1 MASYSYTIKF
11 GTDWNATVTVNYTT
25 SYNVSTNQTTVAL
38 GDVSWA
44 YFGRAGW
51 GTSASSTITITAADN
66 TSSTGSTSATTPANS
81 STHGGVKTFTGT
93 PSPNSITVTHSNAT
107 GAKSVNIGISSK
119 IFVNPTGG
127 GSQQYTI
134 KGDGST
140 TAASGTYAPASSVT
154 CSTAD
159 IGSAPTIQISRN
171 STSFTHTLTYEFG
184 SLSGTIAT
192 KTTSTTITSW
202 KFPTSFYAQIPNA
215 KSGTG
220 TITCNTYSG
229 DTLLGTKTCSF
240 TATTNESLCKPTLS
254 PKVEDSNS
262 EAVALTGTANTFI
275 RYISDAAITSGAA
288 ARNSATLKSIKIT
301 CGSQSITTSTGTIQ
315 KVDSGTFTF
324 TATDSR
330 GYSTTQTIEKTL
342 ISYISPTCN
351 LNISNPTTDGNL
363 SFTITGNYF
372 NSGFGAVNNTLSV
385 SYKYKAGS
393 GNYSNNIEVTNIT
406 LNNNT
411 YTANISLTGLDYKET
426 YTFQAFT
433 IDKIKS
439 VNSAEKVIKTTPIFS
454 WSNDDFEF
462 NVPVKFSGKTLFDI
476 VYPVGAIYMSV
487 SSTSPAILFGGTWEQ
502 IQNRF
507 LLAAGSSYTAGN
519 TGGEA
524 THKLTANEM
533 PAHSHAIY
541 SGYGDIVSNVSDA
554 YRYQTWGSSD
564 RGWKTG
570 NLGTNSIGGGAAHN
584 NMPPYLAV
592 AIWKRTAQYHT
603 SWNQLSIK
611 NLRHEEGCVCIEVRH
626 PH

>member
-1 MASYSYTIKF
+1 MASYSYSLKYGDWVNTI
-11 GTDWNATVTVNYTT
+11 TINYTI
-25 SYNVSTNQTTVAL
+25 SYNSISNQTTVTFS
-38 GDVSWA
+38 DMSWA
-44 YFGRAGW
+44 YFGKKGW
-51 GTSASSTITITAADN
+51 GTSASSTITVTAADN
-66 TSSTGSTSATTPANS
+66 ASATGSTSASISS
-81 STHGGVKTFTGT
+81 STDGSVKTFTAA
-93 PSPNSITVTHSNAT
+93 PNPPSITVTHSNAI

-119 IFVNPTGG
+119 IFVNPRSNGTSQETITG
-127 GSQQYTI
+127 SS
-134 KGDGST
+134 ST

-262 EAVALTGTANTFI
+262 EAVALTGNANTFI

-288 ARNSATLKSIKIT
+288 ARNSATLKSIKVT

-342 ISYISPTCN
+342 ISYINPTCN

-372 NSGFGAVNNTLSV
+372 NSNFGAVNNTLSV
-385 SYKYKAGS
+385 SYKYKTGG
-393 GNYSNNIEVTNIT
+393 GNYSDNIEVTNIT

-439 VNSAEKVIKTTPIFS
+439 VNSAEKVIKTTPVFS
-454 WSNDDFEF
+454 WSNNDFEF

-487 SSTSPAILFGGTWEQ
+487 SETSPAILFGGTWEQ

-524 THKLTANEM
+524 THTLTKNEM
-533 PAHSHAIY
+533 PTHSHEIY
-541 SGYGDIVSNVSDA
+541 SGYGDVVSNVSDA

-570 NLGTNSIGGGAAHN
+570 NLGTSNIGGGKAHN
-584 NMPPYLAV
+584 NMPPYLV
-592 AIWKRTAQYHT
+592 VYMWKRTA
-603 SWNQLSIK
+603 
-611 NLRHEEGCVCIEVRH
+611 
-626 PH
+626 

>member
-107 GAKSVNIGISSK
+107 GAKSVNISISSK

-171 STSFTHTLTYEFG
+171 SSSFTHTLTYEFG

-262 EAVALTGTANTFI
+262 EAVALTGNANTFI

-288 ARNSATLKSIKIT
+288 ARNSATLKSIKVT

-315 KVDSGTFTF
+315 KVDSGTFIF

-342 ISYISPTCN
+342 INYINPTCN
-351 LNISNPTTDGNL
+351 LNIPNPTTDGNL
-363 SFTITGNYF
+363 SFTITGNYY
-372 NSGFGAVNNTLSV
+372 NGSFGAVNNTLSV
-385 SYKYKAGS
+385 SYKYKAGG

-439 VNSAEKVIKTTPIFS
+439 VNSAEKVIKTTPVFS

-487 SSTSPAILFGGTWEQ
+487 SSTSPASLFGGTWEQ
-502 IQNRF
+502 IQDRF
-507 LLAAGSSYTAGN
+507 LLAAGSSYAAGN

-524 THKLTANEM
+524 AHTLTELEIPRHTHALRANTSWGESEALA
-533 PAHSHAIY
+533 PWAQYFGSNILYDVGA
-541 SGYGDIVSNVSDA
+541 SGGTITRSYYAEVAQPV
-554 YRYQTWGSSD
+554 GS
-564 RGWKTG
+564 
-570 NLGTNSIGGGAAHN
+570 GTAHN

-592 AIWKRTAQYHT
+592 YVWKRTA
-603 SWNQLSIK
+603 
-611 NLRHEEGCVCIEVRH
+611 
-626 PH
+626 

>member
-1 MASYSYTIKF
+1 MASYSYSIKYGDWVGKITI
-11 GTDWNATVTVNYTT
+11 NYTI
-25 SYNVSTNQTTVAL
+25 SYNSISNQTTVTFS
-38 GDVSWA
+38 DMSWA
-44 YFGRAGW
+44 YFGKKDWHTR
-51 GTSASSTITITAADN
+51 ASSTITVTAADN
-66 TSSTGSTSATTPANS
+66 ASATGSTSAS
-81 STHGGVKTFTGT
+81 ISDSTHGGVKTFTAT
-93 PSPNSITVTHSNAT
+93 PNPNSITVTHSNAT
-107 GAKSVNIGISSK
+107 GAKSINIGISSK
-119 IFVNPTGG
+119 IFVNPSASGT
-127 GSQQYTI
+127 QQVTI

-192 KTTSTTITSW
+192 KTTDTTITSW

-262 EAVALTGTANTFI
+262 EAVALTGNANTFI

-288 ARNSATLKSIKIT
+288 ARNSATLKSIKVT
-301 CGSQSITTSTGTIQ
+301 CGSKSITTSTGTIQ
-315 KVDSGTFTF
+315 KVESGTFTF

-330 GYSTTQTIEKTL
+330 GYSTTQTVEKTL
-342 ISYISPTCN
+342 ISYINPTCN
-351 LNISNPTTDGNL
+351 LNISNPSTDGNL

-439 VNSAEKVIKTTPIFS
+439 VNSAEKVIKTTPVFS

-502 IQNRF
+502 IQDRF
-507 LLAAGSSYTAGN
+507 LLAAGSSYAAGN

-524 THKLTANEM
+524 AHTLTELEIPRHTHALRANTSWGESEALA
-533 PAHSHAIY
+533 PWAQYFGSNILYDVGA
-541 SGYGDIVSNVSDA
+541 SGGTITRSYYAEVAQPV
-554 YRYQTWGSSD
+554 GS
-564 RGWKTG
+564 
-570 NLGTNSIGGGAAHN
+570 GAAHN
-584 NMPPYLAV
+584 NMPPYLV
-592 AIWKRTAQYHT
+592 VYMWKRTA
-603 SWNQLSIK
+603 
-611 NLRHEEGCVCIEVRH
+611 
-626 PH
+626 

>member
-25 SYNVSTNQTTVAL
+25 SYNASTNQTTVAL

-262 EAVALTGTANTFI
+262 EAVALTGNANTFI
-275 RYISDAAITSGAA
+275 RYISNAAITSGAA

-342 ISYISPTCN
+342 INYINPTCN

-372 NSGFGAVNNTLSV
+372 NSSFGAVNNTLSV

-393 GNYSNNIEVTNIT
+393 GNYSDNIEVTNIT

-439 VNSAEKVIKTTPIFS
+439 VNSAEKVIKTTPVFS

-462 NVPVKFSGKTLFDI
+462 NVPVKFSGKTLFDL

-524 THKLTANEM
+524 THTLTKNEM
-533 PAHSHAIY
+533 PTHSHEIY
-541 SGYGDIVSNVSDA
+541 SGYGDVVSNVSDA

-570 NLGTNSIGGGAAHN
+570 NLGTSNIGGGKAHN
-584 NMPPYLAV
+584 NMPPYLV
-592 AIWKRTAQYHT
+592 VYMWKRTA
-603 SWNQLSIK
+603 
-611 NLRHEEGCVCIEVRH
+611 
-626 PH
+626 

>member
-1 MASYSYTIKF
+1 MASYSYSLNYGDWVNTI
-11 GTDWNATVTVNYTT
+11 TINYTI
-25 SYNVSTNQTTVAL
+25 SYNQVSNQTTVTFS
-38 GDVSWA
+38 DMSWV
-44 YFGRAGW
+44 YFGKRDW
-51 GTSASSTITITAADN
+51 YTTASSTITVTAADN
-66 TSSTGSTSATTPANS
+66 TSSSGSTSA
-81 STHGGVKTFTGT
+81 STSGNTDGSIKTFTAA
-93 PSPNSITVTHSNAT
+93 PNPPSITVTHSNAI

-119 IFVNPTGG
+119 IFVNPRANGNNQETIR
-127 GSQQYTI
+127 GSS
-134 KGDGST
+134 ST

-192 KTTSTTITSW
+192 KTSDTTITSW

-254 PKVEDSNS
+254 PTVEDSNS
-262 EAVALTGTANTFI
+262 EAVALTGNANTFI

-288 ARNSATLKSIKIT
+288 ARNSATLKSIKVT

-342 ISYISPTCN
+342 INYINPTCN

-439 VNSAEKVIKTTPIFS
+439 VNSAEKVIKTTPVFS
-454 WSNDDFEF
+454 WSNNDFEF

-487 SSTSPAILFGGTWEQ
+487 SSTSPEILFGGKWEQ

-533 PAHSHAIY
+533 PVHSHDLRANTSWGGSETLAPWAQYFGSNILY
-541 SGYGDIVSNVSDA
+541 DVGASGGTITTSYYGNVTQLTGGNVS
-554 YRYQTWGSSD
+554 
-564 RGWKTG
+564 
-570 NLGTNSIGGGAAHN
+570 HN
-584 NMPPYLAV
+584 NMPPYLV
-592 AIWKRTAQYHT
+592 VYMWKRTA
-603 SWNQLSIK
+603 
-611 NLRHEEGCVCIEVRH
+611 
-626 PH
+626 

>member
-11 GTDWNATVTVNYTT
+11 GTDWSATVTVNYTT

-192 KTTSTTITSW
+192 KTSDTTITSW

-220 TITCNTYSG
+220 TITCKTYSG

-254 PKVEDSNS
+254 PTVEDSNS
-262 EAVALTGTANTFI
+262 EAVALTGNANTFI
-275 RYISDAAITSGAA
+275 RYISNAAITSGAA
-288 ARNSATLKSIKIT
+288 ARNNATLKSIKVT

-342 ISYISPTCN
+342 INYINPTCN

-439 VNSAEKVIKTTPIFS
+439 VNSAEKVIKTTPVFS

-524 THKLTANEM
+524 THTLTKNEM
-533 PAHSHAIY
+533 PTHSHEIY
-541 SGYGDIVSNVSDA
+541 SGYGDVVSNVSDA

-570 NLGTNSIGGGAAHN
+570 NLGTSNIGGGKAHN
-584 NMPPYLAV
+584 NMPPYLV
-592 AIWKRTAQYHT
+592 VYMWKRTA
-603 SWNQLSIK
+603 
-611 NLRHEEGCVCIEVRH
+611 
-626 PH
+626 

>member
-1 MASYSYTIKF
+1 MASYSYSLNYGDWVNTI
-11 GTDWNATVTVNYTT
+11 TINYTI
-25 SYNVSTNQTTVAL
+25 SYNQVSNQTTVTFS
-38 GDVSWA
+38 DMSWA
-44 YFGRAGW
+44 YFGKKDW
-51 GTSASSTITITAADN
+51 HTNASSTITVTAADN
-66 TSSTGSTSATTPANS
+66 ASATGSTSASMSS
-81 STHGGVKTFTGT
+81 STDGGVKTFTAT
-93 PSPNSITVTHSNAT
+93 PDPNSITVTHSNAT

-119 IFVNPTGG
+119 IFVNPRSNGTSQETITG
-127 GSQQYTI
+127 SS
-134 KGDGST
+134 ST

-220 TITCNTYSG
+220 TITCKTYSG

-254 PKVEDSNS
+254 PTVEDSNS
-262 EAVALTGTANTFI
+262 QSIALTGNANTFI

-288 ARNSATLKSIKIT
+288 ARNSATLKSIKVT
-301 CGSQSITTSTGTIQ
+301 CGSQSITTSTGIIQ

-342 ISYISPTCN
+342 INYINPTCN

-372 NSGFGAVNNTLSV
+372 NSSFGAVNNTLSV

-439 VNSAEKVIKTTPIFS
+439 VNSAEKVIKTTPVFS

-507 LLAAGSSYTAGN
+507 LLAAGSSYTAGKTGGASTVTLTSSQIPSHTHSVNLN
-519 TGGEA
+519 TGNSGVHTHVVWKYASGSGNWAANPGGRNATTAIDSGMVMGIADSAGE
-524 THKLTANEM
+524 HN
-533 PAHSHAIY
+533 HAI
-541 SGYGDIVSNVSDA
+541 SGN
-554 YRYQTWGSSD
+554 
-564 RGWKTG
+564 TG
-570 NLGTNSIGGGAAHN
+570 SIGDGKSHN
-584 NMPPYLAV
+584 NMPPYLV
-592 AIWKRTAQYHT
+592 VYMWKRTA
-603 SWNQLSIK
+603 
-611 NLRHEEGCVCIEVRH
+611 
-626 PH
+626 

>member
-11 GTDWNATVTVNYTT
+11 GTDWSATVTVNYTT
-25 SYNVSTNQTTVAL
+25 SYNASTNQTTVAL

-66 TSSTGSTSATTPANS
+66 TSSTGNTSATTPANS

-107 GAKSVNIGISSK
+107 GAKSVNIGISSS

-220 TITCNTYSG
+220 TITCNTYNG

-262 EAVALTGTANTFI
+262 EAVALTGNANTFI

-288 ARNSATLKSIKIT
+288 ARNSATLKSIKVT

-342 ISYISPTCN
+342 ISYINPTCN
-351 LNISNPTTDGNL
+351 LNISNPSTDGSL

-372 NSGFGAVNNTLSV
+372 NSSFGAVNNTLNV
-385 SYKYKAGS
+385 YYKYKTSS
-393 GNYSNNIEVTNIT
+393 GTYSDNIEATNIT
-406 LNNNT
+406 LNGNT
-411 YTANISLTGLDYKET
+411 YTATINLTGLDYKET

-462 NVPVKFSGKTLFDI
+462 NVPVKFSGKTLFDL

-524 THKLTANEM
+524 THTLTKNEM
-533 PAHSHAIY
+533 PTHSHEIY
-541 SGYGDIVSNVSDA
+541 SGYGDVVSNVSDA

-570 NLGTNSIGGGAAHN
+570 NLGTSNIGGGKAHN
-584 NMPPYLAV
+584 NMPPYLV
-592 AIWKRTAQYHT
+592 VYMWKRTA
-603 SWNQLSIK
+603 
-611 NLRHEEGCVCIEVRH
+611 
-626 PH
+626 

>member
-1 MASYSYTIKF
+1 MASYSYSIKYGDWVNTI
-11 GTDWNATVTVNYTT
+11 TINYTI
-25 SYNVSTNQTTVAL
+25 SYNQVSNQTTVTF
-38 GDVSWA
+38 GDMSWA
-44 YFGRAGW
+44 YFGKRDW
-51 GTSASSTITITAADN
+51 YTNASSTITVTAADN
-66 TSSTGSTSATTPANS
+66 ASATGSTSATTPANATTDGS
-81 STHGGVKTFTGT
+81 VKTFTAA
-93 PSPNSITVTHSNAT
+93 PNPPSITVTHSNAI

-119 IFVNPTGG
+119 IFVNPRSNGT
-127 GSQQYTI
+127 SQETI
-134 KGDGST
+134 KGSSST

-154 CSTAD
+154 CSIAD

-171 STSFTHTLTYEFG
+171 SSSYTHTLTYEFG

-192 KTTSTTITSW
+192 KTTATTITSW
-202 KFPTSFYAQIPNA
+202 KFPTSFYTQIPNA

-220 TITCNTYSG
+220 TITCKTYSG
-229 DTLLGTKTCSF
+229 DTLLGTKTSSF

-254 PKVEDSNS
+254 PTVEDSNS
-262 EAVALTGTANTFI
+262 QSVALTGNANTFI

-288 ARNSATLKSIKIT
+288 ARNSATLKSIKVT

-342 ISYISPTCN
+342 INYINPTCN

-372 NSGFGAVNNTLSV
+372 NSSFGAVNNTLSV

-462 NVPVKFSGKTLFDI
+462 NVPVKFSGKTLFDL

-487 SSTSPAILFGGTWEQ
+487 SSTSPASLFGGTWEQ
-502 IQNRF
+502 IQDRF

-524 THKLTANEM
+524 THTLTKNEM
-533 PAHSHAIY
+533 PTHSHEIY
-541 SGYGDIVSNVSDA
+541 SGYGDVVSNVSDA

-570 NLGTNSIGGGAAHN
+570 NLGTSNIGGGKAHN
-584 NMPPYLAV
+584 NMPPYLV
-592 AIWKRTAQYHT
+592 VYMWKRTA
-603 SWNQLSIK
+603 
-611 NLRHEEGCVCIEVRH
+611 
-626 PH
+626 

>member
-1 MASYSYTIKF
+1 MASYSYSIKYGDWVNTI
-11 GTDWNATVTVNYTT
+11 TINYTI
-25 SYNVSTNQTTVAL
+25 SYNSISNQTTVTFS
-38 GDVSWA
+38 DMSWA
-44 YFGRAGW
+44 YFGKRDW
-51 GTSASSTITITAADN
+51 YTNASSTITVTAADN
-66 TSSTGSTSATTPANS
+66 ASATGSTSATTPANATTDGS
-81 STHGGVKTFTGT
+81 VKTFTAA
-93 PSPNSITVTHSNAT
+93 PNPPSITVTHSNAI
-107 GAKSVNIGISSK
+107 GAKSVNISISSS
-119 IFVNPTGG
+119 IFVNPSANGT
-127 GSQQYTI
+127 QQYTI

-171 STSFTHTLTYEFG
+171 STSFTHTLTYQFG

-254 PKVEDSNS
+254 PIVEDSNS
-262 EAVALTGTANTFI
+262 AAVALTGNANTFI

-288 ARNSATLKSIKIT
+288 ARNSATLKSIKVT

-342 ISYISPTCN
+342 INYINPTCN

-372 NSGFGAVNNTLSV
+372 NSSFGAVNNTLSV

-439 VNSAEKVIKTTPIFS
+439 VNSAEKVIKTTPVFS

-487 SSTSPAILFGGTWEQ
+487 SSTSPEILFGGKWEQ

-533 PAHSHAIY
+533 PVHSHDLRANTSWGGSETLAPWAQYFGSNILY
-541 SGYGDIVSNVSDA
+541 DVGASGGTITTSYYGNVTQSAGGNVS
-554 YRYQTWGSSD
+554 
-564 RGWKTG
+564 
-570 NLGTNSIGGGAAHN
+570 HN
-584 NMPPYLAV
+584 NMPPYLV
-592 AIWKRTAQYHT
+592 VYMWKRTA
-603 SWNQLSIK
+603 
-611 NLRHEEGCVCIEVRH
+611 
-626 PH
+626 

>member
-1 MASYSYTIKF
+1 MASYSYSIKYGDWVNTI
-11 GTDWNATVTVNYTT
+11 TINYTI
-25 SYNVSTNQTTVAL
+25 SYNSISNQTTVTFS
-38 GDVSWA
+38 DMSWA
-44 YFGRAGW
+44 YFGKAGW
-51 GTSASSTITITAADN
+51 HTKASSTITVTAADN
-66 TSSTGSTSATTPANS
+66 TSATDSTSATTPANS

-107 GAKSVNIGISSK
+107 GAKSVNIDISSS
-119 IFVNPTGG
+119 IFVNPSANGT
-127 GSQQYTI
+127 QQVTI
-134 KGDGST
+134 KGNGST

-171 STSFTHTLTYEFG
+171 SSSFTHTLTYEFG
-184 SLSGTIAT
+184 SLSGTIVT

-202 KFPTSFYAQIPNA
+202 KFPTSFYAEIPNA

-220 TITCNTYSG
+220 TITCNTYNG

-254 PKVEDSNS
+254 PTVEDSNS
-262 EAVALTGTANTFI
+262 EAVALTGNANTFI

-288 ARNSATLKSIKIT
+288 ARNNATLKSIKVT

-342 ISYISPTCN
+342 INYINPTCN

-372 NSGFGAVNNTLSV
+372 NSSFGAVNNTLSV

-439 VNSAEKVIKTTPIFS
+439 VNSAEKVIKTTPVFS

-502 IQNRF
+502 IENRF

-533 PAHSHAIY
+533 PSHTHALRANTSWGESETLGAWKQY
-541 SGYGDIVSNVSDA
+541 VSSGILMDA
-554 YRYQTWGSSD
+554 GSS
-564 RGWKTG
+564 
-570 NLGTNSIGGGAAHN
+570 GTTITTSYYYDVAQPVGGGAAHN
-584 NMPPYLAV
+584 NMPPYLV
-592 AIWKRTAQYHT
+592 VYMWKRTA
-603 SWNQLSIK
+603 
-611 NLRHEEGCVCIEVRH
+611 
-626 PH
+626 

>member
-1 MASYSYTIKF
+1 MASYSYSL
-11 GTDWNATVTVNYTT
+11 NYTGWVNT
-25 SYNVSTNQTTVAL
+25 ITINYTISYNQVSNQTTVTFS
-38 GDVSWA
+38 DMSWA
-44 YFGRAGW
+44 YFGKKDW
-51 GTSASSTITITAADN
+51 HTNASSTITVTAADN
-66 TSSTGSTSATTPANS
+66 TSATGSTSA
-81 STHGGVKTFTGT
+81 STSGVTLGGVSTFTAA
-93 PSPNSITVTHSNAT
+93 PNPNSITVTHSNAT
-107 GAKSVNIGISSK
+107 GAKSINIGISSK
-119 IFVNPTGG
+119 IFVNPSASGT
-127 GSQQYTI
+127 QQVTI

-192 KTTSTTITSW
+192 KTASTTITSW

-262 EAVALTGTANTFI
+262 EAVALTGNANTFI

-288 ARNSATLKSIKIT
+288 ARNSATLKSIKVT

-393 GNYSNNIEVTNIT
+393 GNYSDNIEVTNIT

-439 VNSAEKVIKTTPIFS
+439 VNSAEKVIKTTPVFS

-487 SSTSPAILFGGTWEQ
+487 SSTSPEILFGGKWEQ

-524 THKLTANEM
+524 THTLTENEM
-533 PAHSHAIY
+533 PSHTHALRANTSWGESETLGAWKQY
-541 SGYGDIVSNVSDA
+541 FGSNILMDA
-554 YRYQTWGSSD
+554 GSS
-564 RGWKTG
+564 
-570 NLGTNSIGGGAAHN
+570 GTTITTSYYYDAAQHAGGGGSHN
-584 NMPPYLAV
+584 NMPPYLV
-592 AIWKRTAQYHT
+592 VYMWKRTA
-603 SWNQLSIK
+603 
-611 NLRHEEGCVCIEVRH
+611 
-626 PH
+626 

>member
-1 MASYSYTIKF
+1 MASYSYSIKYGDWVNTI
-11 GTDWNATVTVNYTT
+11 TINYTI
-25 SYNVSTNQTTVAL
+25 SYNQVSNQTTVTF
-38 GDVSWA
+38 GDVIWA
-44 YFGRAGW
+44 YFGKRDW
-51 GTSASSTITITAADN
+51 YTKASSTITVTAADN
-66 TSSTGSTSATTPANS
+66 TSATGSTSATTPANATTDGS
-81 STHGGVKTFTGT
+81 VKTFTAA
-93 PSPNSITVTHSNAT
+93 PNPPSITVTHSNAT
-107 GAKSVNIGISSK
+107 GAKSVNIGISSS
-119 IFVNPTGG
+119 IFVNPSANGT
-127 GSQQYTI
+127 QQVTI

-254 PKVEDSNS
+254 PTVEDSNS
-262 EAVALTGTANTFI
+262 AAVALTGDANTFI

-288 ARNSATLKSIKIT
+288 ARNSATLKSIKVT

-342 ISYISPTCN
+342 INYINPTCN
-351 LNISNPTTDGNL
+351 LNISNPSTDGNL

-439 VNSAEKVIKTTPIFS
+439 VNSAEKVIKTTPVFS

-462 NVPVKFSGKTLFDI
+462 NVPVKFNGKTLFDI

-524 THKLTANEM
+524 THTLTKNEM
-533 PAHSHAIY
+533 PTHSHEIY
-541 SGYGDIVSNVSDA
+541 SGYGDVVSNVSDA

-570 NLGTNSIGGGAAHN
+570 NLGTSNIGGGKAHN
-584 NMPPYLAV
+584 NMPPYLV
-592 AIWKRTAQYHT
+592 VYMWKRTA
-603 SWNQLSIK
+603 
-611 NLRHEEGCVCIEVRH
+611 
-626 PH
+626 

>member
-11 GTDWNATVTVNYTT
+11 GSDWNATVTINYTI
-25 SYNVSTNQTTVAL
+25 SYNSISNQTTVTFS
-38 GDVSWA
+38 DMSWA

-66 TSSTGSTSATTPANS
+66 TSSTGNTSATTPANS

-93 PSPNSITVTHSNAT
+93 PNPNSITVTHSNAT
-107 GAKSVNIGISSK
+107 GAKSVNIGISSS

-220 TITCNTYSG
+220 TITCNTYNG

-254 PKVEDSNS
+254 PTVEDSNS
-262 EAVALTGTANTFI
+262 AAVALTGDANTFI

-288 ARNSATLKSIKIT
+288 ARNNATLKSIKVT

-342 ISYISPTCN
+342 INYINPTCN

-439 VNSAEKVIKTTPIFS
+439 VNSAEKVIKTTPVFS
-454 WSNDDFEF
+454 WGNNDFEF

-487 SSTSPAILFGGTWEQ
+487 SETSPAILFGGTWEQ

-524 THKLTANEM
+524 THTLTKNEM
-533 PAHSHAIY
+533 PTHSHEIY
-541 SGYGDIVSNVSDA
+541 SGYGDVVSNVSDA

-570 NLGTNSIGGGAAHN
+570 NLGTSNIGGGKAHN
-584 NMPPYLAV
+584 NMPPYLV
-592 AIWKRTAQYHT
+592 VYMWKRTA
-603 SWNQLSIK
+603 
-611 NLRHEEGCVCIEVRH
+611 
-626 PH
+626 

>member
-1 MASYSYTIKF
+1 MASYSYSLKYGDWVNTI
-11 GTDWNATVTVNYTT
+11 TINYTI
-25 SYNVSTNQTTVAL
+25 SYNSISNQTTVTFS
-38 GDVSWA
+38 DMSWA
-44 YFGRAGW
+44 YFGKKGW
-51 GTSASSTITITAADN
+51 GTSASSTITVTAADN
-66 TSSTGSTSATTPANS
+66 ASATGSTSASISS
-81 STHGGVKTFTGT
+81 STDGSVKTFTAA
-93 PSPNSITVTHSNAT
+93 PNPPSITVTHSNAI

-119 IFVNPTGG
+119 IFVNPRSNGTSQETITG
-127 GSQQYTI
+127 SS
-134 KGDGST
+134 ST

-262 EAVALTGTANTFI
+262 EAVALTGNANTFI

-288 ARNSATLKSIKIT
+288 ARNSATLKSIKVT

-342 ISYISPTCN
+342 ISYINPTCN

-372 NSGFGAVNNTLSV
+372 NSSFGAVNNTLSV
-385 SYKYKAGS
+385 SYKYKTGG
-393 GNYSNNIEVTNIT
+393 GNYSDNIEVTNIT

-439 VNSAEKVIKTTPIFS
+439 VNSAEKVIKTTPVFS
-454 WSNDDFEF
+454 WSNNDFEF

-487 SSTSPAILFGGTWEQ
+487 SETSPAILFGGTWEQ

-524 THKLTANEM
+524 THTLTKNEM
-533 PAHSHAIY
+533 PTHSHEIY
-541 SGYGDIVSNVSDA
+541 SGYGDVVSNVSDA

-570 NLGTNSIGGGAAHN
+570 NLGTSNIGGGKAHN
-584 NMPPYLAV
+584 NMPPYLV
-592 AIWKRTAQYHT
+592 VYMWKRTA
-603 SWNQLSIK
+603 
-611 NLRHEEGCVCIEVRH
+611 
-626 PH
+626 

>member
-1 MASYSYTIKF
+1 MASYSYSLNYGDWVNTI
-11 GTDWNATVTVNYTT
+11 TINYTI
-25 SYNVSTNQTTVAL
+25 SYNSISNQTTVTFS
-38 GDVSWA
+38 DMSWA
-44 YFGRAGW
+44 YFGKRDW
-51 GTSASSTITITAADN
+51 YTTASSTITVTAADN
-66 TSSTGSTSATTPANS
+66 ASATGSTSASISS
-81 STHGGVKTFTGT
+81 STDGSVKTFTAA
-93 PSPNSITVTHSNAT
+93 PNPPSITVTHSNAI

-119 IFVNPTGG
+119 IFVNPRSNGT
-127 GSQQYTI
+127 SQETI
-134 KGDGST
+134 KGSSST

-154 CSTAD
+154 CSIAD

-171 STSFTHTLTYEFG
+171 SSSYTHTLTYEFG

-192 KTTSTTITSW
+192 KTSDTTITSW

-220 TITCNTYSG
+220 IITCDTYSG

-254 PKVEDSNS
+254 PTVEDSNS
-262 EAVALTGTANTFI
+262 AAVALTGDANTFI

-288 ARNSATLKSIKIT
+288 ARNSATLKSIKVT

-342 ISYISPTCN
+342 INYINPTCN

-439 VNSAEKVIKTTPIFS
+439 VNSAEKVIKTTPVFS
-454 WSNDDFEF
+454 WSNNDFEF

-487 SSTSPAILFGGTWEQ
+487 SSTSPEILFGGKWEQ

-507 LLAAGSSYTAGN
+507 LLAAGSSYTAGK

-524 THKLTANEM
+524 THKLTADEM
-533 PAHSHAIY
+533 PVHSHDLRANTSWGGSETLAPWAQYFGSNILY
-541 SGYGDIVSNVSDA
+541 DVGASGGTITTSYYGNVT
-554 YRYQTWGSSD
+554 QLTGGSV
-564 RGWKTG
+564 
-570 NLGTNSIGGGAAHN
+570 AHN
-584 NMPPYLAV
+584 NMPPYLV
-592 AIWKRTAQYHT
+592 VYMWKRTA
-603 SWNQLSIK
+603 
-611 NLRHEEGCVCIEVRH
+611 
-626 PH
+626 

>member
-1 MASYSYTIKF
+1 MASYSYSIPYGDWVNTI
-11 GTDWNATVTVNYTT
+11 TINYTT
-25 SYNVSTNQTTVAL
+25 SYNSISNQTTVTFS
-38 GDVSWA
+38 DMSWA
-44 YFGRAGW
+44 YFGKAGW
-51 GTSASSTITITAADN
+51 YTNASSTITVTAADN
-66 TSSTGSTSATTPANS
+66 ASATGSTSAS
-81 STHGGVKTFTGT
+81 ISDSTHGGIKTFTAT
-93 PSPNSITVTHSNAT
+93 PNPNSITVTHSNAT
-107 GAKSVNIGISSK
+107 GAKSVNISISSK
-119 IFVNPTGG
+119 IVVNPSASGT
-127 GSQQYTI
+127 SQVTI

-171 STSFTHTLTYEFG
+171 SSSYTHTLTYEFG

-202 KFPTSFYAQIPNA
+202 KFPTSFYAEIPNA

-220 TITCNTYSG
+220 TITCKTYSG

-240 TATTNESLCKPTLS
+240 TATTNESLCKPILS
-254 PKVEDSNS
+254 PTVEDSNS
-262 EAVALTGTANTFI
+262 AAVALTGNANTFI

-315 KVDSGTFTF
+315 KVESGTFTF

-330 GYSTTQTIEKTL
+330 GYITTQAIEKTL
-342 ISYISPTCN
+342 ISYINPTCN
-351 LNISNPTTDGNL
+351 LNISNPSTDGSL

-372 NSGFGAVNNTLSV
+372 NSSFGAVNNTLSV
-385 SYKYKAGS
+385 YYKYKTS
-393 GNYSNNIEVTNIT
+393 GGTYSDNIEATNIT

-411 YTANISLTGLDYKET
+411 YTATISLTGLDYKET
-426 YTFQAFT
+426 YTFQALT

-439 VNSAEKVIKTTPIFS
+439 ANSAERVIKTTPVFS

-462 NVPVKFSGKTLFDI
+462 NVPVKFSGKTLLDT
-476 VYPVGAIYMSV
+476 VYPVGAVYISA
-487 SSTSPAILFGGTWEQ
+487 SSTSPASLFGGTWEQ

-524 THKLTANEM
+524 SVTLTKEQMPKHTHKVKYTGGNANG
-533 PAHSHAIY
+533 IY
-541 SGYGDIVSNVSDA
+541 GGQPGTSVSADFA
-554 YRYQTWGSSD
+554 YNNLIIDYEG
-564 RGWKTG
+564 G
-570 NLGTNSIGGGAAHN
+570 NQAHN
-584 NMPPYLAV
+584 NMPPYLV
-592 AIWKRTAQYHT
+592 VYMWKRTA
-603 SWNQLSIK
+603 
-611 NLRHEEGCVCIEVRH
+611 
-626 PH
+626 

>member
-1 MASYSYTIKF
+1 MASYSYSIPYGDWVNTI
-11 GTDWNATVTVNYTT
+11 TINYTI
-25 SYNVSTNQTTVAL
+25 SYNQVSNQTTVTFS
-38 GDVSWA
+38 DMSWV
-44 YFGRAGW
+44 YFGKRDW
-51 GTSASSTITITAADN
+51 YTKASSTITVTAADN
-66 TSSTGSTSATTPANS
+66 ASSTGSTSASMSS
-81 STHGGVKTFTGT
+81 STDGSVKTFTAA
-93 PSPNSITVTHSNAT
+93 PNPPSITVTHSNAI
-107 GAKSVNIGISSK
+107 GAKSVNIGISSS
-119 IFVNPTGG
+119 IFVNPRSNGTSQETLK
-127 GSQQYTI
+127 GSS
-134 KGDGST
+134 ST

-202 KFPTSFYAQIPNA
+202 KFPTSFYAEIPNA

-254 PKVEDSNS
+254 PTVEDSNS
-262 EAVALTGTANTFI
+262 EAVALTGNANTFI

-288 ARNSATLKSIKIT
+288 ARNNATLKSIKVT

-342 ISYISPTCN
+342 INYINPTCN

-372 NSGFGAVNNTLSV
+372 NSSFGAVNNTLSV

-439 VNSAEKVIKTTPIFS
+439 VNSAEKVIKTTPVFS

-487 SSTSPAILFGGTWEQ
+487 SSTSPASLFGGTWEQ
-502 IQNRF
+502 IENRF

-524 THKLTANEM
+524 THTLTKNEM
-533 PAHSHAIY
+533 PTHSHEIY
-541 SGYGDIVSNVSDA
+541 SGYGDVVSNVSDA

-570 NLGTNSIGGGAAHN
+570 NLGTSNIGGGKAHN
-584 NMPPYLAV
+584 NMPPYLV
-592 AIWKRTAQYHT
+592 VYMWKRTA
-603 SWNQLSIK
+603 
-611 NLRHEEGCVCIEVRH
+611 
-626 PH
+626 

>member
-1 MASYSYTIKF
+1 MASYSYSLNYGDWVNTI
-11 GTDWNATVTVNYTT
+11 TINYTI
-25 SYNVSTNQTTVAL
+25 SYNQVSNQTTVTFS
-38 GDVSWA
+38 DMSWV
-44 YFGRAGW
+44 YFGKRDW
-51 GTSASSTITITAADN
+51 YTTASSTITVTAADN
-66 TSSTGSTSATTPANS
+66 TSSSGSTSA
-81 STHGGVKTFTGT
+81 STSGNTDGSIKTFTAA
-93 PSPNSITVTHSNAT
+93 PNPPSITVTHSNAI

-119 IFVNPTGG
+119 IFVNPRANGNNQETIR
-127 GSQQYTI
+127 GSS
-134 KGDGST
+134 ST

-192 KTTSTTITSW
+192 KTSDTTITSW

-254 PKVEDSNS
+254 PTVEDSNS
-262 EAVALTGTANTFI
+262 EAVALTGNANTFI

-288 ARNSATLKSIKIT
+288 ARNSATLKSIKVT

-342 ISYISPTCN
+342 INYINPTCN

-439 VNSAEKVIKTTPIFS
+439 VNSAEKVIKTTPVFS
-454 WSNDDFEF
+454 WSNNDFEF

-487 SSTSPAILFGGTWEQ
+487 SSTSPATLFGGTWEK
-502 IQNRF
+502 IENRF

-524 THKLTANEM
+524 THTLTKNEM
-533 PAHSHAIY
+533 PTHSHEIY
-541 SGYGDIVSNVSDA
+541 SGYGDVVSNVSDA

-570 NLGTNSIGGGAAHN
+570 NLGTSNIGGGKAHN
-584 NMPPYLAV
+584 NMPPYLV
-592 AIWKRTAQYHT
+592 VYMWKRTA
-603 SWNQLSIK
+603 
-611 NLRHEEGCVCIEVRH
+611 
-626 PH
+626 

>member
-1 MASYSYTIKF
+1 MASYSYSLNYGDWVNTI
-11 GTDWNATVTVNYTT
+11 TINYTI
-25 SYNVSTNQTTVAL
+25 SYNPVSNQTTVTFS
-38 GDVSWA
+38 DMSWA
-44 YFGRAGW
+44 YFGKAGW
-51 GTSASSTITITAADN
+51 HTRASSTITVTAADN
-66 TSSTGSTSATTPANS
+66 TSSTGSTSASVS
-81 STHGGVKTFTGT
+81 STTDGSVKTFTAA
-93 PSPNSITVTHSNAT
+93 PNPNSITVTHSNAI

-119 IFVNPTGG
+119 IFVNPRSNGT
-127 GSQQYTI
+127 SQETI
-134 KGDGST
+134 KGSSST

-154 CSTAD
+154 CSIAD

-171 STSFTHTLTYEFG
+171 SSSYTHTLTYEFG

-192 KTTSTTITSW
+192 KTSDTTITSW
-202 KFPTSFYAQIPNA
+202 VLPTSFYAEIPNA

-254 PKVEDSNS
+254 PTVEDSNS
-262 EAVALTGTANTFI
+262 IAIGVTGNKNTLIIYF
-275 RYISDAAITSGAA
+275 SDAAITTGAA
-288 ARNSATLKSIKIT
+288 ARNSATLISQKVT
-301 CGSQSITTSTGTIQ
+301 CGSKSITTSSGTIED
-315 KVDSGTFTF
+315 VESGTFTF

-330 GYSTTQTIEKTL
+330 GYSTTQTVTKDI
-342 ISYISPTCN
+342 INYINPTCN
-351 LNISNPTTDGNL
+351 LNIPNPSTDGSL
-363 SFTITGNYF
+363 SFTITGNYY
-372 NSGFGAVNNTLSV
+372 NGSFGAVNNTLSV

-393 GNYSNNIEVTNIT
+393 GNYSDNIEVTNIT

-411 YTANISLTGLDYKET
+411 YTATISLTGLDYKET

-439 VNSAEKVIKTTPIFS
+439 ANSAEKVIKTTPVFS

-462 NVPVKFSGKTLFDI
+462 NVPVKFSGKALFDI
-476 VYPVGAIYMSV
+476 VYPVGSIYMSV
-487 SSTSPAILFGGTWEQ
+487 SSTSPEILFGGKWEQ

-524 THKLTANEM
+524 THTLTKNEM
-533 PAHSHAIY
+533 PTHSHEIY
-541 SGYGDIVSNVSDA
+541 SGYGDVVSNVSDA

-570 NLGTNSIGGGAAHN
+570 NLGTSNIGGGKAHN
-584 NMPPYLAV
+584 NMPPYLV
-592 AIWKRTAQYHT
+592 VYMWKRTA
-603 SWNQLSIK
+603 
-611 NLRHEEGCVCIEVRH
+611 
-626 PH
+626 

>member
-1 MASYSYTIKF
+1 MASYSYSLHYSGWGNTI
-11 GTDWNATVTVNYTT
+11 TINYTI
-25 SYNVSTNQTTVAL
+25 SYNSISNQTTVTFS
-38 GDVSWA
+38 DMSWA
-44 YFGRAGW
+44 YFGKKDW
-51 GTSASSTITITAADN
+51 HTTASSTITVTAADN
-66 TSSTGSTSATTPANS
+66 ASATGSTSASASGTTD
-81 STHGGVKTFTGT
+81 GGVKTFTAA
-93 PSPNSITVTHSNAT
+93 PNPPSITVTHSNAT

-119 IFVNPTGG
+119 IFVNPLSNGTQQVTITG
-127 GSQQYTI
+127 S
-134 KGDGST
+134 GST

-171 STSFTHTLTYEFG
+171 SSSFTHTLTYEFG

-202 KFPTSFYAQIPNA
+202 KFPTSFYSQIPNA

-220 TITCNTYSG
+220 TITCKTYSG

-254 PKVEDSNS
+254 PTVEDSNS
-262 EAVALTGTANTFI
+262 IAIGVTGNKNTLIIYF
-275 RYISDAAITSGAA
+275 SDAAITTGAA
-288 ARNSATLKSIKIT
+288 ARNSATLVSQKVT
-301 CGSQSITTSTGTIQ
+301 CGSKSITTSSGTIED
-315 KVDSGTFTF
+315 VESGTFTF

-330 GYSTTQTIEKTL
+330 GYSTTQTVTKDI
-342 ISYISPTCN
+342 INYINPTCN
-351 LNISNPTTDGNL
+351 LNISNPSTDGNL
-363 SFTITGNYF
+363 SFTITGNYY
-372 NSGFGAVNNTLSV
+372 NGSFGAVNNTLSV

-393 GNYSNNIEVTNIT
+393 GNYSDNIEVTNIT

-439 VNSAEKVIKTTPIFS
+439 ANSAERVIKTTPVFS

-462 NVPVKFSGKTLFDI
+462 NVPVKFSGKTLLDV

-487 SSTSPAILFGGTWEQ
+487 SDINPAILFGGTWEQ

-507 LLAAGSSYTAGN
+507 LLAAGNTYAVGE

-524 THKLTANEM
+524 AHTLTVDEM
-533 PAHSHAIY
+533 PQHGHPVAISSQY
-541 SGYGDIVSNVSDA
+541 YNVNPIFWDSSKGSTDNNAWGFGYGTKTDEGTYVTAA
-554 YRYQTWGSSD
+554 YT
-564 RGWKTG
+564 
-570 NLGTNSIGGGAAHN
+570 GGGAAHN
-584 NMPPYLAV
+584 NMPPYLV
-592 AIWKRTAQYHT
+592 VYVWKRTA
-603 SWNQLSIK
+603 
-611 NLRHEEGCVCIEVRH
+611 
-626 PH
+626 

>member
-1 MASYSYTIKF
+1 M
-11 GTDWNATVTVNYTT
+11 
-25 SYNVSTNQTTVAL
+25 
-38 GDVSWA
+38 SWA
-44 YFGRAGW
+44 YFGKAGW
-51 GTSASSTITITAADN
+51 GTSASSTITVTAADN
-66 TSSTGSTSATTPANS
+66 TSSSGSTSATTPANS

-107 GAKSVNIGISSK
+107 GAKSVKIDISSK
-119 IFVNPTGG
+119 VFVNPVAG
-127 GSQQYTI
+127 GSKQYTI
-134 KGDGST
+134 TGSSST

-220 TITCNTYSG
+220 TITCNTYNG

-254 PKVEDSNS
+254 PTVEDSNS
-262 EAVALTGTANTFI
+262 AAVALTGDANTFI

-288 ARNSATLKSIKIT
+288 ARNSATLKSIKVT

-342 ISYISPTCN
+342 INYINPTCN

-363 SFTITGNYF
+363 SFTITGNYY
-372 NSGFGAVNNTLSV
+372 NGSFGAVNNTLSV
-385 SYKYKAGS
+385 SYKYKTGG
-393 GNYSNNIEVTNIT
+393 GNYSDNIEVTNIT

-439 VNSAEKVIKTTPIFS
+439 VNSAEKVIKTTPVFS
-454 WSNDDFEF
+454 WSNSDFEF

-476 VYPVGAIYMSV
+476 VYPVGSIYMSV
-487 SSTSPAILFGGTWEQ
+487 SSTSPATLFGGTWER
-502 IQNRF
+502 IQDRF

-524 THKLTANEM
+524 AHTLTVNEM

-554 YRYQTWGSSD
+554 YRYQTWGNHD
-564 RGWKTG
+564 RGWKIG

-592 AIWKRTAQYHT
+592 YMWKRTA
-603 SWNQLSIK
+603 
-611 NLRHEEGCVCIEVRH
+611 
-626 PH
+626 